1 MCQIV
6 TYSILLKVWG
16 TVPDCGGPL
25 VGRQGPQA
33 IMEHCQRARHEGLWI
48 AQESGSGGL
57 WEGGLLRETGQA
69 RNEFCRTSPNLFA
82 GLEGNEG
89 AETGW
94 FRGDLRMVLTH
105 MCWVHRH
112 SDSLMAISLLWQTL
126 YLIMKAD
133 MILPAPD
140 IGNLQLTLV
149 SLWVL
154 VPFSS
159 LCQCTVG
166 PSYTPFW
173 IYPNEAHITLT
184 PETHKNDIFIYIKK
198 TRTKLLLFS
207 SHWV

>member
-1 MCQIV
+1 MKACE
-6 TYSILLKVWG
+6 LLRKAG
-16 TVPDCGGPL
+16 LEDCGREDCW
-25 VGRQGPQA
+25 GRQGRRGMRSA
-33 IMEHCQRARHEGLWI
+33 
-48 AQESGSGGL
+48 
-57 WEGGLLRETGQA
+57 GLLPTCLLDLRA
-69 RNEFCRTSPNLFA
+69 K
-82 GLEGNEG
+82 EG

-184 PETHKNDIFIYIKK
+184 PETHKNDIFICIKK